1 MLIWWHFRRASQ
13 VILQMRYFINQQ
25 EIISRYLFVQ
35 SQKWKKQNKMWNLFQ
50 VNKKDTRTISLT
62 SFWCLWTCFTHCS
75 DVFIVDFEHS
85 HKKRKDNLEPRAVL
99 IKISMLCWNLPSGP
113 KHRESLSKKSMAFS
127 EGKKLFLGDFRA
139 NLGEI
144 NTDMVQ
150 FTKK

>member
-13 VILQMRYFINQQ
+13 VILRMRYFINQQ

-75 DVFIVDFEHS
+75 DVSIVDFEHS

-99 IKISMLCWNLPSGP
+99 IKICVVLKFTEPP
-113 KHRESLSKKSMAFS
+113 KTPGITFKKSMAFS